1 MILIN
6 LKLKSQICD
15 LLHFKSLCEEKIKEQ
30 KIEVQTFSVDL
41 IPTNYTPWAFSSSH
55 EHENPKLPM
64 KWTRDLP
71 CCW

>member
-15 LLHFKSLCEEKIKEQ
+15 LSHFKSLQEEKIKEQ
-30 KIEVQTFSVDL
+30 KIEVQTFSVNL
-41 IPTNYTPWAFSSSH
+41 IPMNYTSEAFSSSH
-55 EHENPKLPM
+55 KHENPKLLT
-64 KWTRDLP
+64 KWAQDLP